1 MRVTRQVFLIVVL
14 FSAWCCSF
22 ELFGQEATKADE
34 KYAQAGKL
42 RYVDYNQTLKLL
54 EEVSNE
60 YLSLGDT
67 LKSIKILR
75 EMAFI
80 NGHHAKYK
88 VSYDCLWKSLSL
100 ANAWGNQKLVAS
112 LYVDIGRYY
121 GFYKRQKETFGFLN
135 KSLELKKELIKKS
148 NAPKSILIES
158 YYALCAVNREF
169 NDFVKAKIYL
179 DSCYQFY
186 DKNNII
192 VNLAGLQ
199 FEEAVIMSNTGKV
212 TQAISLFEKVKE
224 WYTVHNPAYNVLVE
238 TYQGLAFQQNG
249 QLNEAEVNFRK
260 ALAISEKY
268 DSHRDFAN
276 LIHEYLSN
284 IYFKKGNLALAY
296 EELKKVKELDML
308 FFDSRSENN
317 RGLLE
322 IQDQFRVEQ
331 DKAEALLQK
340 QKLKELEASKQ
351 IFFLQRSIL
360 IIAIVFLFALG
371 YLYIK
376 YLRNKHK
383 AEKQIAKRNQELEMQ
398 KANELIEIKNREM
411 AVSSLKLIE
420 KEEIIDEFKSSLEK
434 SNWEVEPAKLK
445 RALKSLEVNHNQ
457 NWEEFET
464 RFISIN
470 SQFYENLHAKFPDL
484 TSGDDKLC
492 ALIKLNFT
500 SKDMSKLLGISIES
514 VHTSRYRLRKK
525 LGLERDDN
533 LTDFISKF

>member
-1 MRVTRQVFLIVVL
+1 MGVTRQALRLMVL
-14 FSAWCCSF
+14 LCMWCCSF
-22 ELFGQEATKADE
+22 ELFGQEVRKTDE
-34 KYAQAGKL
+34 KYARAGNL

-67 LKSIKILR
+67 LKAINTLR

-100 ANAWGNQKLVAS
+100 ANAWGNQPLVAS

-121 GFYKRQKETFGFLN
+121 GFYKRQKEAFGFLN
-135 KSLELKKELIKKS
+135 KSLVLKKELIKKQ
-148 NAPKSILIES
+148 NAPKSTLIES

-169 NDFVKAKIYL
+169 YDYAKAKVYL

-186 DKNNII
+186 DKNNTNVI
-192 VNLAGLQ
+192 LAGLQ
-199 FEEAVIMSNTGKV
+199 FEEAVIMSNTGKI
-212 TQAISLFEKVKE
+212 TQAISLFEEVKV
-224 WYTVHNPAYNVLVE
+224 WYTEHNPAYNVLVE
-238 TYQGLAFQQNG
+238 TYQGLAYQQNG

-331 DKAEALLQK
+331 DRAEALLQK

-383 AEKQIAKRNQELEMQ
+383 AEKRIAKRNQELEMQ

-470 SQFYENLHAKFPDL
+470 SQFYENLHVKFPDL